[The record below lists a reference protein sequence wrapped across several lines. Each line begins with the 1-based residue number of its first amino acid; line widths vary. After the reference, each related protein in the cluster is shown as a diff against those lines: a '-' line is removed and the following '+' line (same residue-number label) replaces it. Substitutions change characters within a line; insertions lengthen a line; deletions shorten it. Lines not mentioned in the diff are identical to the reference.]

1 MSRARRA
8 IICPREPIGL
18 SADEAGAYL
27 GISANTF
34 KSAVE
39 KGLLPGPHELLGRLL
54 WDAEELRSAFRG
66 LPRRQSSGES
76 AIPGEVD
83 WGDVAA

>member
-18 SADEAGAYL
+18 SAEESGAYL

-34 KSAVE
+34 KSAVD

-54 WDAEELRSAFRG
+54 WDAEELKSAFRG
-66 LPRRQSSGES
+66 LPRRQTSSENLS
-76 AIPGEVD
+76 SGEVD